1 MNIKK
6 VDLNLLVYLNVLLEE
21 RNVSRAANKLA
32 LTQPTMSN
40 ALKRLRELFDDPLL
54 VRTAEGMSPTEKAT
68 KLKPEIVS
76 LLSLAEKITQP
87 DKDFSPAQSRLTFR
101 VMCNDYIEAA
111 LLAPFIQSLLECAP
125 NLSFDLYGPGDIG
138 LADMEK
144 GHIDLALNR
153 FTSLP
158 KTFHQSSIWRDNF
171 CCLVH
176 QEHPYAQ
183 ALDLDSY
190 LTAEH
195 IWVNQTGWGAETS
208 LVNNRGGQQFSW
220 VDEALAQLDKTRNI
234 RVYTRHY
241 GLTSWLLRQP
251 KLIATLPR
259 RQAML
264 YKDDPQL
271 RLVRVPFQIVPIEI
285 KMIWSP
291 LLQHSK
297 AHQWLRRSLST
308 FASTVVDR

>member
-1 MNIKK
+1 MNIRK

-21 RNVSRAANKLA
+21 RNVSRAASKLA

-54 VRTAEGMSPTEKAT
+54 VRTAEGMTPTEKAT

-76 LLSLAEKITQP
+76 LLSMAEKITQP
-87 DKDFSPAQSRLTFR
+87 DKDFSPEQSSVTFR
-101 VMCNDYIEAA
+101 IMCNDYIEAT
-111 LLAPFIQSLLECAP
+111 LLAPFIQSVLSSAP
-125 NLSFDLYGPGDIG
+125 KINFDIYAPGDIRLG
-138 LADMEK
+138 DMEK
-144 GHIDLALNR
+144 GQIDLAINR

-176 QEHPYAQ
+176 KDHPYVDH
-183 ALDLDSY
+183 LDLPSY
-190 LTAEH
+190 LAAEH
-195 IWVNQTGWGAETS
+195 VWLNRAGWGAETS
-208 LVNNRGGQQFSW
+208 IGNQAASQKLGW
-220 VDEALAQLDKTRNI
+220 VDEALAQLEQVRNI

-241 GLTSWLLRQP
+241 ALAGLLVAQP
-251 KLIATLPR
+251 QLVATLPR

-264 YKDDPQL
+264 YKDSPDL
-271 RLVRVPFQIVPIEI
+271 RIVRVPFQIVPIET

-297 AHQWLRRSLST
+297 AHQWLRRSLTEFST
-308 FASTVVDR
+308 TVLDR

>member
-1 MNIKK
+1 MNIRK

-21 RNVSRAANKLA
+21 RNVSKAASKLA

-54 VRTAEGMSPTEKAT
+54 VRTAEGMTPTEKAT

-87 DKDFSPAQSRLTFR
+87 DKDFSPEQSSVTFR
-101 VMCNDYIEAA
+101 IMCNDYIEAT
-111 LLAPFIQSLLECAP
+111 LLAPFIQSVLSSAP
-125 NLSFDLYGPGDIG
+125 KINFDLFGPGDIR
-138 LADMEK
+138 LSDMEK
-144 GHIDLALNR
+144 GHIDLAINR
-153 FTSLP
+153 FTNLP

-171 CCLVH
+171 CCLLH
-176 QEHPYAQ
+176 KDHAYTEQ
-183 ALDLDSY
+183 LSLDSY
-190 LTAEH
+190 LDSEH
-195 IWVNQTGWGAETS
+195 VWVNRAGWGAETAVANQNS
-208 LVNNRGGQQFSW
+208 GHKLGW
-220 VDEALAQLDKTRNI
+220 VDEALAQLDQSRNI

-241 GLTSWLLRQP
+241 GLAGLLVAQP
-251 KLIATLPR
+251 QLIATLPR

-264 YKDDPQL
+264 YKDNQDL
-271 RLVRVPFQIVPIEI
+271 RIVRVPFQIVPIET

-297 AHQWLRRSLST
+297 AHQWLRRSLIDFS
-308 FASTVVDR
+308 ASVADR